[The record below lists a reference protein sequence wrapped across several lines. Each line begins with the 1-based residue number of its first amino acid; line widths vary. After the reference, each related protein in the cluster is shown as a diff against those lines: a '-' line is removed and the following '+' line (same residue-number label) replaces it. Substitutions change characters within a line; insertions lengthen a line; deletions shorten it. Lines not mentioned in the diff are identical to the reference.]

1 MEKKCEKFVETL
13 DEGHENI
20 IEILEKENI
29 IFRSRKIIFQYD
41 FHLRNFFFGV
51 VPDLF
56 LSGISRQAAK
66 KTPEKRETDEP
77 TRKVEIKKK
86 SSRPKN
92 LTIPVN

>member
-1 MEKKCEKFVETL
+1 MGILSKIFVRFQ

-29 IFRSRKIIFQYD
+29 IFCSRKIIFQYD

-51 VPDLF
+51 VSDLF
-56 LSGISRQAAK
+56 LSGISRQTVE
-66 KTPEKRETDEP
+66 KTIGKREIDKP

>member
-1 MEKKCEKFVETL
+1 LEKKCEKFVEVH

-41 FHLRNFFFGV
+41 FHIRNFLFGV

-56 LSGISRQAAK
+56 LSRISRQAAK
-66 KTPEKRETDEP
+66 KIAEKRETDKP
-77 TRKVEIKKK
+77 TK
-86 SSRPKN
+86 
-92 LTIPVN
+92 